1 VRRLLTALALTALL
15 GTAACAPSADHDD
28 PFIVQQVGAPDL
40 DVDTPE
46 LRSLKEEAGVA
57 ACEPGAAS
65 NDLPAVTLPCL
76 GGGKAVD
83 LSTLQGPLLVNVWGY
98 WCDPCRD
105 EMPYYGQF
113 AREHGDVV
121 SVLGI
126 DYQDFLPDE
135 ALKLLDR
142 SDATFPQL
150 ADPGGA
156 IGGRKMDVNPD
167 RTLPIIIL
175 VRADG
180 TIAWQAYQRID
191 DLQQLEDLVS
201 EHLGVTL

>member
-1 VRRLLTALALTALL
+1 MRRVLTALALTALL
-15 GTAACAPSADHDD
+15 GTTACAPSADDDD
-28 PFIVQQVGAPDL
+28 PFIVPQIGAPKL

-46 LRSLKEEAGVA
+46 LRSLKHEAGVA
-57 ACEPGAAS
+57 ACEPGRGS
-65 NDLPAVTLPCL
+65 SDLPAATLPCL

-83 LSTLQGPLLVNVWGY
+83 LSTLQGPLLINVWGY
-98 WCDPCRD
+98 WCAPCRR
-105 EMPYYGQF
+105 EMPFYGQF

-126 DYQDFLPDE
+126 DYQDFAPDE
-135 ALKLLDR
+135 ALKLLDE

-156 IGGRKMDVNPD
+156 IGGRKLDVNPD